1 MPGNGFKFNAN
12 LTMKPR
18 EERSSKRR
26 LRTSYIT
33 TVVSITLVLFMLGI
47 MGLLLLNA
55 KKLSD
60 YVRENIGFS
69 IILKEEVKEPDVLR
83 LQKVIESRDFVKST
97 THISKAEAA
106 KELQQDL
113 GEDFIDFIGYNPL
126 PVSIDVNLIAR
137 YANNDSIR
145 KIEQELLQFPQI
157 KEVWYQKSLV
167 HLMNENIR
175 KISLILLGFAALL
188 LFISIV
194 LINNT
199 IRLSVYS
206 KRFIIN
212 TMRLVGAT
220 RYFIR
225 GPFLRTSALHG
236 IYSGLFA
243 NAMLFAVI
251 YLVGNEFPEISVFT
265 DPFVMGILTSGI
277 IIVGIVISFFSTLF
291 AVNKYLRISTDKLYF

>member
-1 MPGNGFKFNAN
+1 
-12 LTMKPR
+12 MKPR
-18 EERSSKRR
+18 EEKASKRR

-33 TVVSITLVLFMLGI
+33 TVVSITLVLFMLGV

-55 KKLSD
+55 QKLSD

-69 IILKEEVKEPDVLR
+69 IILKDEVKEPDVLR
-83 LQKVIESRDFVKST
+83 LQKILDAKQFVKST
-97 THISKAEAA
+97 EHIDKKEAA
-106 KELQQDL
+106 RELQQDL

-126 PVSIDVNLIAR
+126 PVSIDVKLIAE

-145 KIEQELLQFPQI
+145 HIENRLMKYPQI

-175 KISLILLGFAALL
+175 KISLILLGFAVML
-188 LFISIV
+188 LFISVV

-225 GPFLRTSALHG
+225 GPFLRTSMLHG
-236 IYSGLFA
+236 IYSGIFA

-251 YLVGNEFPEISVFT
+251 YLVQTEFPEMRLFT
-265 DPFVMGILTSGI
+265 DIKVMGILTGGI
-277 IIVGIVISFFSTLF
+277 VIVGVLISFFSTLF
-291 AVNKYLRISTDKLYF
+291 AVNKYLRISTDKLYI

>member
-1 MPGNGFKFNAN
+1 
-12 LTMKPR
+12 MKPK
-18 EERSSKRR
+18 EEKASKRR

-33 TVVSITLVLFMLGI
+33 TVVSITLVLFILGL
-47 MGLLLLNA
+47 MGLLVLNA

-69 IILKEEVKEPDVLR
+69 IILKDEVKEPDVLR
-83 LQKVIESRDFVKST
+83 LQKIIESKDFVKAT
-97 THISKAEAA
+97 AHISKAQAA
-106 KELQQDL
+106 QELQADL

-126 PVSIDVNLIAR
+126 PVSIEVKLVAE

-145 KIEQELLQFPQI
+145 GIERNLGEFHQI

-175 KISLILLGFAALL
+175 KISLILLGFSALL
-188 LFISIV
+188 LLISIV

-206 KRFIIN
+206 KRFLIN

-220 RYFIR
+220 RFFIR
-225 GPFLRTSALHG
+225 GPFLRLSMVHG
-236 IYSGLFA
+236 FISGIFA
-243 NAMLFAVI
+243 NALMFTVI
-251 YLVGNEFPEISVFT
+251 YFIGNEFPEITFFNDLRVI
-265 DPFVMGILTSGI
+265 VLLTA
-277 IIVGIVISFFSTLF
+277 GIVLIGISISTLSTLF